1 MFSLNSHRAFK
12 HVKTTCMTSKFTN
25 PIYQLSF
32 QIKDVKTHEKEDR
45 MESFFLAETTKYLYL
60 LFDEHNFIHQSN
72 GSVDD
77 QIKPSVSPSCNT
89 GSAGYVFN
97 TEAHPIDIGA
107 IHCCSSSKLTHIP
120 ENLRTRRMSFIGT
133 KENSKV
139 LLDNNND
146 DSSQGEKTFTGSYTC
161 QARPFHKKLSVL
173 GAFIEGSEELPG
185 NT

>member
-1 MFSLNSHRAFK
+1 
-12 HVKTTCMTSKFTN
+12 
-25 PIYQLSF
+25 
-32 QIKDVKTHEKEDR
+32 

-72 GSVDD
+72 GSVDH
-77 QIKPSVSPSCNT
+77 QTKPSLSPSCNT

-120 ENLRTRRMSFIGT
+120 ENLRTRRMSVIGT
-133 KENSKV
+133 KGDSEV
-139 LLDNNND
+139 LLGNND
-146 DSSQGEKTFTGSYTC
+146 EDSSQGVEKTFTGSYIC

-173 GAFIEGSEELPG
+173 GAFIEGSEELTR

>member
-1 MFSLNSHRAFK
+1 MLLYL
-12 HVKTTCMTSKFTN
+12 
-25 PIYQLSF
+25 PSF

-72 GSVDD
+72 GSVDH
-77 QIKPSVSPSCNT
+77 QIKPSLSPSCNT

-107 IHCCSSSKLTHIP
+107 IHCCSSSKLTRIP
-120 ENLRTRRMSFIGT
+120 ENLRTRRFSDRET
-133 KENSKV
+133 NENSNV
-139 LLDNNND
+139 LSDNNNGD
-146 DSSQGEKTFTGSYTC
+146 DSTEEEKTFTGSYMC

-185 NT
+185 NI

>member
-1 MFSLNSHRAFK
+1 MKTYPSNSLILFPNF
-12 HVKTTCMTSKFTN
+12 F
-25 PIYQLSF
+25 F

-72 GSVDD
+72 GSVDH
-77 QIKPSVSPSCNT
+77 QIKPTLSPSCNS

-107 IHCCSSSKLTHIP
+107 IHCCSSSRLTHIP

-133 KENSKV
+133 EENSKI
-139 LLDNNND
+139 LSDSND
-146 DSSQGEKTFTGSYTC
+146 DDESSQREKTFTGSYSC

-185 NT
+185 NM

>member
-77 QIKPSVSPSCNT
+77 QIKPSLSPSCNT

-107 IHCCSSSKLTHIP
+107 VHCCSSSKLTHIP

-139 LLDNNND
+139 LSDNNND